1 MKIFKTIFGAKN
13 TNLFF
18 ILILLS
24 FVASL
29 FEVFSIGLII
39 PLIDILLND
48 NFENYPDYIISFI
61 KFFSIDNYNKL
72 FLYVFSF
79 IIIIFILRFI
89 IFLLSDFSKV
99 YFSTKI
105 RKEIQQKLFKNY
117 ILQDYNFFFINGSP
131 KLVKNIINE
140 TLIYSDK
147 YVFAILNL
155 ISDSLI
161 LVLILLML
169 LYFNFKITIG
179 ILLIVGFL
187 SFLYFSYSIKII
199 NFLSKKRSNDESLLF
214 KKLSESFGNI
224 KDIKIYNIY
233 DYIFTSTEKLIN
245 NYVKNYRKL
254 YQLQIAPKPLFEFIL
269 ILAFLILS
277 LVSIFFFNVPKK
289 EILSTFALFGA
300 AAFRMVP
307 AFSRI
312 INYLQDIKFANN
324 SKKILYK
331 DLFNNKL
338 EKYIPENNSINNQ
351 NDKKKPIFSKI
362 IIKDLNLQ
370 YNSNIIFKNVNLEI
384 NKNKI
389 FGIVGES
396 GAGKSSLINII
407 LGLIKASSGSIKY
420 VFDDKIINTAP
431 TNFFSYVPQD
441 IFLLDDSILKNIAFG
456 LDEKDIDFKRIDE
469 IIDKVDLRKF
479 INNLE
484 DGISTVVGDSSNL
497 ISGGQAQRISLARAL
512 YHKSEVLILD
522 EFTNQLDVNT
532 EKKIIDIIK
541 ELKKERTIIMVSHK
555 TNPLSIC
562 DEVFKIN

>member
-214 KKLSESFGNI
+214 KKLSESFSNI

-254 YQLQIAPKPLFEFIL
+254 YQLQIVPKPLFEFIL

-312 INYLQDIKFANN
+312 INYLQDIKFSNN

-338 EKYIPENNSINNQ
+338 EKYIPENNSINYQ

-484 DGISTVVGDSSNL
+484 DGIYTVVGDSSNL

-532 EKKIIDIIK
+532 EKKIIDLIK
-541 ELKKERTIIMVSHK
+541 KLKKERTIIMVSHK

>member
-289 EILSTFALFGA
+289 EILSNFALFGA

>member
-199 NFLSKKRSNDESLLF
+199 NFLIKKRCIDESLLF
-214 KKLSESFGNI
+214 KKLSESFSNI

-254 YQLQIAPKPLFEFIL
+254 YQLQIVPKPLFEFIL

-312 INYLQDIKFANN
+312 INYLQDIKFSNN

-338 EKYIPENNSINNQ
+338 EKYIPENNSINYQ

-484 DGISTVVGDSSNL
+484 DGIYTVVGDSSNL

-532 EKKIIDIIK
+532 EKKIIDLIK
-541 ELKKERTIIMVSHK
+541 KLKKERTIIMVSHK